1 MTFNQSAKMY
11 DIQGFLTWSW
21 ISTSTLIIRLSKG
34 LHLQGESGRGQGES
48 YIETGGQLMYGP

>member
-1 MTFNQSAKMY
+1 MY